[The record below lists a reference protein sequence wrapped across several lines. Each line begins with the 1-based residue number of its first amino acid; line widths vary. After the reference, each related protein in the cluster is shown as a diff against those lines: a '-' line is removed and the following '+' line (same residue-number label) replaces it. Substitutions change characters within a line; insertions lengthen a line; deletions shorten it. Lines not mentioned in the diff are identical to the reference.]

1 MADSSSKAV
10 SGSSA
15 HEMPPPEQDGQHR
28 PPPAPR
34 LPPAPST
41 VRNTAGRHQSSICAL
56 ARLLPVPPG
65 RVPPLSPRSA
75 PRTDPGPAP
84 ITWLPAPIK
93 RGAGA
98 ARPAGGAEPAERPRA
113 VSGPGVAAMR
123 VRMISAASVLVLL
136 FLPSETCSPLQWPRA
151 PSRRLT
157 LAPQLTWEPWM
168 GAPRAP
174 VPGTDALPQ
183 RLCLFHGAELA
194 PAPRARRALQTGKR
208 RDGKP
213 NSLDLTFH
221 LLREFLEMSR
231 EERLAQKALSNK
243 LLLQSIGK

>member
-1 MADSSSKAV
+1 MADSSSNAV
-10 SGSSA
+10 S
-15 HEMPPPEQDGQHR
+15 EI
-28 PPPAPR
+28 
-34 LPPAPST
+34 LPCHSGKAL
-41 VRNTAGRHQSSICAL
+41 AQAAQSSCGCPIAGSVHSQPIVQTL
-56 ARLLPVPPG
+56 K
-65 RVPPLSPRSA
+65 SP
-75 PRTDPGPAP
+75 
-84 ITWLPAPIK
+84 K
-93 RGAGA
+93 A
-98 ARPAGGAEPAERPRA
+98 AQISNGGIRE
-113 VSGPGVAAMR
+113 
-123 VRMISAASVLVLL
+123 AASVLVLL
-136 FLPSETCSPLQWPRA
+136 FLPSETCSPLQWPRG

-174 VPGTDALPQ
+174 VPATDALPQ

>member
-1 MADSSSKAV
+1 MDRS
-10 SGSSA
+10 
-15 HEMPPPEQDGQHR
+15 
-28 PPPAPR
+28 
-34 LPPAPST
+34 LPAPS
-41 VRNTAGRHQSSICAL
+41 RGSRRPFIA
-56 ARLLPVPPG
+56 
-65 RVPPLSPRSA
+65 
-75 PRTDPGPAP
+75 
-84 ITWLPAPIK
+84 
-93 RGAGA
+93 RGAGGA
-98 ARPAGGAEPAERPRA
+98 ARPGGAQRAERPTA
-113 VSGPGVAAMR
+113 ASGPGVAAMR

-136 FLPSETCSPLQWPRA
+136 FLPSETCSPLQWPRG

-168 GAPRAP
+168 GAPRPP
-174 VPGTDALPQ
+174 VPATHPLPQ
-183 RLCLFHGAELA
+183 RLCQFHGAEPT
-194 PAPRARRALQTGKR
+194 PARARRALQAGKR

>member
-1 MADSSSKAV
+1 
-10 SGSSA
+10 
-15 HEMPPPEQDGQHR
+15 
-28 PPPAPR
+28 
-34 LPPAPST
+34 
-41 VRNTAGRHQSSICAL
+41 
-56 ARLLPVPPG
+56 
-65 RVPPLSPRSA
+65 
-75 PRTDPGPAP
+75 
-84 ITWLPAPIK
+84 
-93 RGAGA
+93 
-98 ARPAGGAEPAERPRA
+98 
-113 VSGPGVAAMR
+113 MR

-136 FLPSETCSPLQWPRA
+136 FLPSETCSPLQWPRG

-168 GAPRAP
+168 GAPRPP
-174 VPGTDALPQ
+174 VPGTDPLPQ
-183 RLCLFHGAELA
+183 RLCQFHGAEPT
-194 PAPRARRALQTGKR
+194 PARARRALQTGKR

>member
-1 MADSSSKAV
+1 MWG
-10 SGSSA
+10 SGVV
-15 HEMPPPEQDGQHR
+15 G
-28 PPPAPR
+28 
-34 LPPAPST
+34 
-41 VRNTAGRHQSSICAL
+41 G
-56 ARLLPVPPG
+56 LL
-65 RVPPLSPRSA
+65 LQA
-75 PRTDPGPAP
+75 
-84 ITWLPAPIK
+84 
-93 RGAGA
+93 
-98 ARPAGGAEPAERPRA
+98 
-113 VSGPGVAAMR
+113 SGPGAAAMR

-136 FLPSETCSPLQWPRA
+136 FLPSETCSPLQWPRG

-168 GAPRAP
+168 GAPRPP
-174 VPGTDALPQ
+174 VPATDPLPP
-183 RLCLFHGAELA
+183 RLCQFHGAEPS
-194 PAPRARRALQTGKR
+194 PARARRALQAAKR

>member
-1 MADSSSKAV
+1 
-10 SGSSA
+10 
-15 HEMPPPEQDGQHR
+15 
-28 PPPAPR
+28 
-34 LPPAPST
+34 
-41 VRNTAGRHQSSICAL
+41 
-56 ARLLPVPPG
+56 
-65 RVPPLSPRSA
+65 
-75 PRTDPGPAP
+75 
-84 ITWLPAPIK
+84 
-93 RGAGA
+93 
-98 ARPAGGAEPAERPRA
+98 
-113 VSGPGVAAMR
+113 MR

-157 LAPQLTWEPWM
+157 LTPQPTWEPWP
-168 GAPRAP
+168 GAPRSP
-174 VPGTDALPQ
+174 VPSAAPFPQ
-183 RLCLFHGAELA
+183 RLCHPRGAKPPA
-194 PAPRARRALQTGKR
+194 APRTPRALQTGKR

>member
-1 MADSSSKAV
+1 
-10 SGSSA
+10 
-15 HEMPPPEQDGQHR
+15 
-28 PPPAPR
+28 
-34 LPPAPST
+34 
-41 VRNTAGRHQSSICAL
+41 
-56 ARLLPVPPG
+56 
-65 RVPPLSPRSA
+65 
-75 PRTDPGPAP
+75 
-84 ITWLPAPIK
+84 
-93 RGAGA
+93 
-98 ARPAGGAEPAERPRA
+98 
-113 VSGPGVAAMR
+113 MR

-136 FLPSETCSPLQWPRA
+136 FLPSETCSPLQWPRG

-157 LAPQLTWEPWM
+157 LGPQLTWEPWM
-168 GAPRAP
+168 GAPRAS
-174 VPGTDALPQ
+174 VPATDPLPQ
-183 RLCLFHGAELA
+183 RLCLFHGVELA